1 MKFFKKLD
9 LFSYEGH
16 FTFNDNGDTGF
27 KTFTGG
33 VLSFIS
39 LIFSFFF
46 SIYFFLHFIRR
57 NDFSIIYSSKI
68 DKFVN
73 ISYSNSLPFL
83 FRLTDNQ
90 SYPLNKD
97 GLFNIT
103 FRIWYKNST
112 SLNYKYKYD
121 EILMEKCDINKHFG
135 NYISN
140 FNDMEDIDSFYC
152 PSIRLS
158 NQSLLGIY
166 GSNQFIYYNFEISK
180 CNNKTNN
187 NSCLTNEEI
196 ETTLK
201 YTYLDIKYID
211 YKIDN
216 LNNKNPQKLIIRNE
230 RILTSIHIFKKI
242 LLSFKKII
250 YMVDKGYFYEIF
262 SKKIFH
268 QYDNLHI
275 DTLLIENEDTFLSL
289 IILNSGETIKYK
301 KTFLKFQHY
310 LSYIGGITNSVT
322 FIFYLINYFNSKNS
336 YYKKLIKDFI
346 IENQIKKKNINKN
359 VITFEKNALSSTS
372 NKLLNMKNALI
383 QPKKASINT
392 KIENPLNLND
402 KDKNS
407 FNIFNRY
414 KEKDD
419 IDRKFTFTIFPLNL
433 IKFSNRKEL
442 KWYIKEI
449 NKRLNII
456 YILNILQQVEF
467 QINKKKSMSNNEILK
482 STISNSNK
490 TKQKMTQINNY
501 SNLLPKNNNNF
512 IKESEL
518 N

>member
-1 MKFFKKLD
+1 MKFFKNLD
-9 LFSYEGH
+9 LFPYEAR
-16 FTFNDNGDTGF
+16 FTFNDKGDTGF
-27 KTFTGG
+27 KTFIGG

-39 LIFSFFF
+39 LIFSFIF
-46 SIYFFLHFIRR
+46 SIYFFIHFIRR

-83 FRLTDNQ
+83 FRLSDNQ
-90 SYPLNKD
+90 SIPLKKD
-97 GLFNIT
+97 GLYNIT
-103 FRIWYKNST
+103 FKIWYKNST
-112 SLNYKYKYD
+112 SLNYEYKYD
-121 EILMEKCDINKHFG
+121 EILIEKCDINKHFG

-140 FNDMEDIDSFYC
+140 FKDMEDINSFYC

-196 ETTLK
+196 EKTLK

-216 LNNKNPQKLIIRNE
+216 FNNKNPKILIIRNE
-230 RILTSIHIFKKI
+230 RILTSINVFKKI
-242 LLSFKKII
+242 ILSFKKII
-250 YMVDKGYFYEIF
+250 YMLDKGFFYEIF

-310 LSYIGGITNSVT
+310 LGYIGGIINSIT

-346 IENQIKKKNINKN
+346 IENQIKKKSINKK
-359 VITFEKNALSSTS
+359 VITFDKNALSSTS
-372 NKLLNMKNALI
+372 NKLLNMKNVLI
-383 QPKKASINT
+383 PKKATIQS
-392 KIENPLNLND
+392 KIENIKKTFNN
-402 KDKNS
+402 KDKNT
-407 FNIFNRY
+407 FNIFNRI

-433 IKFSNRKEL
+433 ITFNNRKEL

-449 NKRLNII
+449 NRRLNII
-456 YILNILQQVEF
+456 YILNMLQQLEF
-467 QINKKKSMSNNEILK
+467 QINKKKNMSNNEIFK

-490 TKQKMTQINNY
+490 TKQKITQINNY
-501 SNLLPKNNNNF
+501 SNLFPKNNNY
-512 IKESEL
+512 IKEIEL
-518 N
+518 T